1 MNIGE
6 IIMVQAISNEQTFVS
21 NLEQFVSKADKFI
34 KTYYSG
40 VSEENQVREIMQE
53 LQNLVL
59 DTDLRQLE
67 IDYQDY
73 QERTD
78 LFADCDN
85 YTWF

>member
-1 MNIGE
+1 
-6 IIMVQAISNEQTFVS
+6 MVQAISNEQIFVS
-21 NLEQFVSKADKFI
+21 NLEQFVTKADKFI

-53 LQNLVL
+53 LQHLVS

-73 QERTD
+73 CEIKD
-78 LFADCDN
+78 LLADYDDN
-85 YTWF
+85 AWF

>member
-1 MNIGE
+1 
-6 IIMVQAISNEQTFVS
+6 MVQAISTEQVFIT
-21 NLEQFVSKADKFI
+21 NLEQFMTKADKFI

-73 QERTD
+73 RERTD

-85 YTWF
+85 STWF

>member
-1 MNIGE
+1 MLE
-6 IIMVQAISNEQTFVS
+6 AISSEQAFIT
-21 NLEQFVSKADKFI
+21 NIELFVSKADKFI
-34 KTYYSG
+34 KIYYSG
-40 VSEENQVREIMQE
+40 ISEENQVREIMQE

-73 QERTD
+73 RERTD

-85 YTWF
+85 STWF